1 MFTGKKI
8 KALLKEQGI
17 SITDFAEEIGENR
30 SLVTSYLNDKLTP
43 SVKFLYKVIAYFP
56 ELDLNYLF
64 RDVSALGEETPFYEK
79 SPQRLIKE
87 IEERLDGLKQQLGE
101 DS

>member
-8 KALLKEQGI
+8 KTFLKEQGI
-17 SITDFAEEIGENR
+17 SITDFAEHIGENR

-43 SVKFLYKVIAYFP
+43 SVKFLYKVIDYFP

-64 RDVSALGEETPFYEK
+64 RDVSTLGEEKPLYKK
-79 SPQRLIKE
+79 SSQKLIKE
-87 IEERLDGLKQQLGE
+87 IEERLDGLKKNLKE
-101 DS
+101 